1 MTDNAP
7 DRSLLCELAE
17 ALGVATEYWG
27 YDGNLKAVADDTLIK
42 VFAAL
47 GGSCWKHRPCPA
59 RPCGDPFAALAGGR
73 SRLLRR
79 PSWR

>member
-7 DRSLLCELAE
+7 DRSLLGELAE

-47 GGSCWKHRPCPA
+47 GVDAGSTDLAPA

-79 PSWR
+79 PSWG